1 MISPHKVQCELNC
14 SLLLTAEFELTLPP
28 TQASALDALL
38 DDSVMFAKKLRD
50 MSQPVSLTVAKDLP
64 HGFLSLY
71 QLSKETDVA
80 AEVCVARIR
89 EVFEQENPSHDLVE
103 ET

>member
-1 MISPHKVQCELNC
+1 MNC

-50 MSQPVSLTVAKDLP
+50 MGQPVSLTVAKDLP

-89 EVFEQENPSHDLVE
+89 EVFEQENPPHDLVE

>member
-1 MISPHKVQCELNC
+1 MT
-14 SLLLTAEFELTLPP
+14 LLP

-50 MSQPVSLTVAKDLP
+50 MGQPVSLTVAKDLP
-64 HGFLSLY
+64 HGFLSLP

-80 AEVCVARIR
+80 AEVCIARIR
-89 EVFEQENPSHDLVE
+89 EVFEQEHPPHDLVE